1 MMGIF
6 FHFMITEFSYY
17 LQNDYSLKAIFIL
30 IFVFLSILFY
40 LLVSFLIKA
49 FKLSDIKTKY

>member
-1 MMGIF
+1 MGIF
-6 FHFMITEFSYY
+6 FHLMITEFSYY
-17 LQNDYSLKAIFIL
+17 LDNDYSLKAIFIL

-49 FKLSDIKTKY
+49 FKLSDIRAKY